1 MSTSWGYV
9 CQSHNPPLESD
20 LWISR
25 GRAVLT
31 DLYRKDRA
39 GEWPDIPEGHPHYLA
54 YGPDTPMAVW
64 PEGDVAVPVAPR
76 AGGGAPPFKGPPAW
90 LREHP
95 HCIVALHNV
104 YGDVISLDQPPAAA
118 EGRCVHRP
126 RHAVAVM
133 AHTLPFARAQTLH
146 PIKSIQ
152 DVLAFDSRDWGE
164 DRGDAWLYG
173 IVFGWDADPDDP
185 EDEGAMDSVAAKHG
199 WDEATVARLRLL
211 HERFKATL
219 PVSE

>member
-31 DLYRKDRA
+31 DLYRKLRA
-39 GEWPDIPEGHPHYLA
+39 GEWPSIPEDHPHYLA
-54 YGPDTPMAVW
+54 YGPDAPMALL

-76 AGGGAPPFKGPPAW
+76 AGGGTPPYEGPPAW
-90 LREHP
+90 LRQHP
-95 HCIVALHNV
+95 HCMVALHNV
-104 YGDVISLDQPPAAA
+104 YGDVIALDPALVVDDTCCGLPRDN

-126 RHAVAVM
+126 W
-133 AHTLPFARAQTLH
+133 H
-146 PIKSIQ
+146 P
-152 DVLAFDSRDWGE
+152 V
-164 DRGDAWLYG
+164 
-173 IVFGWDADPDDP
+173 
-185 EDEGAMDSVAAKHG
+185 
-199 WDEATVARLRLL
+199 
-211 HERFKATL
+211 KATL